1 MGVEQASTID
11 TAADTSLLFGKNPPV
26 IFLIKRKF
34 LSKPFGEFGGLA
46 KIIAWRL
53 ADTDLGGTLRRP
65 GEKPFKGKLKTRFLA
80 KPREI
85 GRFGG
90 QMEIILAT
98 TCSTKG
104 RLGPHQRILNHR
116 DNFHRGSI
124 SLSDRQQKKHKTIF
138 MYHLQTQL
146 HAQSPDVKSD

>member
-1 MGVEQASTID
+1 MITSRPTGGSSLVSVPTVEQASTIN
-11 TAADTSLLFGKNPPV
+11 TAADTSLLFGKDPPV

-53 ADTDLGGTLRRP
+53 ADADLGGTLRRP
-65 GEKPFKGKLKTRFLA
+65 GEKPFKGKLKTRFPA

-104 RLGPHQRILNHR
+104 RLERQSVNFEAKRQFLQGNKIL
-116 DNFHRGSI
+116 
-124 SLSDRQQKKHKTIF
+124 K
-138 MYHLQTQL
+138 
-146 HAQSPDVKSD
+146 